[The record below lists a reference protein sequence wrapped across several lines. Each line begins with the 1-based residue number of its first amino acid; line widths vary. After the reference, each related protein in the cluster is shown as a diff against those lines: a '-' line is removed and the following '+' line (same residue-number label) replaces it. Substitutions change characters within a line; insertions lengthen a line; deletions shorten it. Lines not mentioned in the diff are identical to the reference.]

1 MQRGKCINTI
11 PICIMHMCSS
21 ASQEV
26 QMINGDQGS
35 DEKRLQKKKRDQH
48 CDKVHLKSC
57 RCCLTCLELDV
68 RLRLS
73 ESDCDVK
80 SAAAKIVQC
89 RTFSY
94 SMADQYAYMFFLLD
108 LAELTFTAIVTIA
121 VILSSFML
129 IVVFFFTP
137 PPLLHCKKRCTSSN
151 MTNAVRCSCRTAAVL
166 R

>member
-1 MQRGKCINTI
+1 MLLSTVLPAIIKCTPGTGRLCVSVCVFVCTMKINRPQKRQLQRQRQKLRWLYFVQRGKCTSTI
-11 PICIMHMCSS
+11 LICIMHMCSS
-21 ASQEV
+21 VSQEV

-94 SMADQYAYMFFLLD
+94 SMANQYAY
-108 LAELTFTAIVTIA
+108 
-121 VILSSFML
+121 
-129 IVVFFFTP
+129 VFF
-137 PPLLHCKKRCTSSN
+137 S
-151 MTNAVRCSCRTAAVL
+151 
-166 R
+166 